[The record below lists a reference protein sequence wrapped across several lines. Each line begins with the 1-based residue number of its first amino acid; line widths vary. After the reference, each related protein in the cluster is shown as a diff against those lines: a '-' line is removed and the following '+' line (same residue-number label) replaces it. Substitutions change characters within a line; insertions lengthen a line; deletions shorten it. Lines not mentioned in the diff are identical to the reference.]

1 MGIGGR
7 MGEMAPRPCA
17 ALPAGDLPASGG
29 GDGGRRR
36 SGVPCG
42 LYGGGVEQ
50 RPPSA
55 PTGGTAGPA
64 DVDGPTAG

>member
-1 MGIGGR
+1 MGIGDCT
-7 MGEMAPRPCA
+7 GETAPRPCA

-42 LYGGGVEQ
+42 LNGGGVEQ
-50 RPPSA
+50 RPKGA
-55 PTGGTAGPA
+55 PAGGTAGSA
-64 DVDGPTAG
+64 DADGPKAG

>member
-29 GDGGRRR
+29 GDGARRR
-36 SGVPCG
+36 SGCALWSVRRWRRAAPPKCANGRDCG
-42 LYGGGVEQ
+42 F
-50 RPPSA
+50 RRRRRANS
-55 PTGGTAGPA
+55 
-64 DVDGPTAG
+64 